1 MASQTLA
8 EAKKLINDQI
18 VAGVVQDI
26 IDVNPMFAVLP
37 FSGYTG
43 SAFLV
48 NRENALGDAGVYAV
62 DATITS
68 KAAATFTQVPFTAT
82 KLIGDV
88 ELDGLVQAQSMG
100 AGVDQLAVEIS
111 SKAKSVGRLFQTG
124 MATGTGTTP
133 QMNSFHSLVDS
144 GQFTT
149 ASASQALSFAL
160 LDEGLDLVLSKNGD
174 VDWIMMP
181 ARTIR
186 SYKILLRALG
196 GASVAEVITLPDGR
210 NVIGYE
216 GIPIFKN
223 SFLSVAEIAN
233 GAALTGGALT
243 SIWLGNFDDGSE
255 KVGIAGIHPIAVP
268 AGIQVEMIGKQ
279 EARDNE
285 IVRVKQ
291 YANLANFNRKGL
303 ARIPSVS
310 N

>member
-8 EAKKLINDQI
+8 EAKKLVQDQL

-26 IDVNPMFAVLP
+26 IDINPLFSMLP
-37 FSGYTG
+37 FTGYSGQ
-43 SAFLV
+43 ALLV
-48 NRENALGDAGVYAV
+48 NRENALGDAALYAV
-62 DATITS
+62 DASITS
-68 KAAATFTQVPFTAT
+68 KAAATFVQVPFTAT

-88 ELDGLVQAQSMG
+88 EMDGLVQAQSMG
-100 AGVDQLAVEIS
+100 GGVDQLAVEIS
-111 SKAKSVGRLFQTG
+111 SKAKSVGRLFQQG
-124 MATGTGTTP
+124 MATGTGSSP
-133 QMNSFHSLVDS
+133 AMNSLHSMVDA

-149 ASASQALSFAL
+149 ASATQVLSFAL
-160 LDEGLDLVLSKNGD
+160 MDEMLDLVLAKDGQ

-186 SYKILLRALG
+186 SYKVLLRALG
-196 GASVAEVITLPDGR
+196 GASVNEVITLPDGR

-223 SFLSVAEIAN
+223 SFLSTTETAN
-233 GAALTGGALT
+233 GAALTTGALT
-243 SIWLGNFDDGSE
+243 SVWAGVFDDGSE
-255 KVGIAGIHPIAVP
+255 KVGISGIHPIAVP

-279 EARDNE
+279 EAKDNE

-291 YANLANFNRKGL
+291 YCNFANFNRKGI
-303 ARIPSVS
+303 ARLTSIS